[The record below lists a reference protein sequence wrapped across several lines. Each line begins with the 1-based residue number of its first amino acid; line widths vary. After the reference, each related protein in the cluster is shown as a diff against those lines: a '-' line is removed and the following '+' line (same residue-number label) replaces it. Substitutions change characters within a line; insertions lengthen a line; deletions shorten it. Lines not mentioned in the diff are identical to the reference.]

1 MVQPILFFALGFLG
15 AGFLALLVAPAIWR
29 RAVSLTRAR
38 IQASMPLTLS
48 EIQADKDS
56 LRAEFA
62 MATRKLEM
70 NVATLR
76 EKAAVQMVEIGRC
89 REQLATLEA
98 ARSAHEQKIAGQ
110 EQANEALTVIAR
122 RSEEQAGALAA
133 KLADSERLAEEAA
146 RELERLGQMYD
157 EASFSASNR
166 QIELV
171 AAESRLQGVK
181 DEMSSLRSQ
190 HKDAVRHQKESE
202 LEHRLSREAIN
213 AERKK
218 ASDLDKKVAGLMA
231 TLADRDDKLD
241 RREKEIERLRE
252 QSKDAAPAA
261 ANPRREADIEKAIGK
276 LDAARERLES
286 RLTALARENKKLK
299 ADLAGAGRSKP
310 VVEDASGLREQM
322 HDLAAEVVQ
331 LTALLDGPDSPIV
344 KALATPP
351 ADQPGPQGERM
362 MSLAD
367 RVRALQKAA
376 AGDGATSV

>member
-38 IQASMPLTLS
+38 IQGSMPLTLS

-56 LRAEFA
+56 MRAEFA

-70 NVATLR
+70 TVGTLR
-76 EKAAVQMVEIGRC
+76 EKAAGQMVEIGRS
-89 REQLATLEA
+89 REQLAALETERA
-98 ARSAHEQKIAGQ
+98 AHELKIAAQ
-110 EQANEALTVIAR
+110 EQANEALTVMAR
-122 RSEEQAGALAA
+122 KSEEQVGTLSAR
-133 KLADSERLAEEAA
+133 LADSERLAEEAA
-146 RELERLGQMYD
+146 QELERLGQMYD
-157 EASFSASNR
+157 EASFAASNR

-171 AAESRLQGVK
+171 ARESRLQGLT
-181 DEMSSLRSQ
+181 DEMSSLRTQ
-190 HKDAVRHQKESE
+190 HKDALRRQKEIE
-202 LEHRLSREAIN
+202 VEHRLSREAID

-218 ASDLDKKVAGLMA
+218 ASDLDKKVARLMA
-231 TLADRDDKLD
+231 TLADRDEKLD

-252 QSKDAAPAA
+252 QSKGVAPAA

-276 LDAARERLES
+276 LDVARERLEA
-286 RLTALARENKKLK
+286 RLVALARENKQLRTDV
-299 ADLAGAGRSKP
+299 AAAQQAHSPGDEAG
-310 VVEDASGLREQM
+310 DASMLREQM

-331 LTALLDGPDSPIV
+331 LTALLDGPDSPIS
-344 KALATPP
+344 KALAAPQV
-351 ADQPGPQGERM
+351 DQASGQQGERM

-376 AGDGATSV
+376 AEG